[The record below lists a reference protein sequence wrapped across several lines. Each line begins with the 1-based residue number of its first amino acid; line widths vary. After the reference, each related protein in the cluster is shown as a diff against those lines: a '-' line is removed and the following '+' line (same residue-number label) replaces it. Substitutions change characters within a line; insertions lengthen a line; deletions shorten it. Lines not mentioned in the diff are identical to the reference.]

1 MKRMIGLLCCGLIL
15 GSIATATSIRKLN
28 FRQLVDESELVIYGR
43 VLYTHSYLM
52 PSRGWVLTDT
62 RIEVLSPIKGRVSS
76 VVTVTELGGV
86 VGDIGMA
93 VPGTARFER
102 GEEAVVFLK
111 NVGGKWRTAGL
122 IQGKFAVVDEGG
134 EKIAIPAVSMDDGRN
149 RIPLTE
155 LLSRISQMERIRRG
169 QVR

>member
-1 MKRMIGLLCCGLIL
+1 
-15 GSIATATSIRKLN
+15 
-28 FRQLVDESELVIYGR
+28 
-43 VLYTHSYLM
+43 
-52 PSRGWVLTDT
+52 
-62 RIEVLSPIKGRVSS
+62 
-76 VVTVTELGGV
+76 
-86 VGDIGMA
+86 
-93 VPGTARFER
+93 
-102 GEEAVVFLK
+102 VFLK

-149 RIPLTE
+149 RIPLTQ

>member
-1 MKRMIGLLCCGLIL
+1 MKRIIGLLCCGLVL
-15 GSIATATSIRKLN
+15 SSIATATSIRKLN
-28 FRQLVDESELVIYGR
+28 FSQLVDESELVVYGR
-43 VLYTHSYLM
+43 VLDTHSYLM

-62 RIEVLSPIKGRVSS
+62 HIEVMNAVKGQVGS

-93 VPGTARFER
+93 VPGTARFQR

-122 IQGKFAVVDEGG
+122 IQGKFPVVNEGG
-134 EKIAIPAVSMDDGRN
+134 EKIVIPAVSMDDGRS

-155 LLSRISQMERIRRG
+155 LVSRVSQMERIRRG